1 MKNILKIALLS
12 GCVSTAL
19 LSEAK
24 EFRVVDYGV
33 STDSTIVQTAK
44 LQSVIDIAEAEG
56 GGEVVLTK
64 GTYLSGALFFKPGTS
79 LVLQD
84 GAVLKGSDN
93 IEDYPLIPSRMEGRS
108 IYYHAALVNAYHVDG
123 FKISGTG
130 TINGNGY
137 KFWVQFWNH
146 VEKARVENR
155 AWTNLEV
162 RRPRLVFLWG
172 CDNVVLSGVRLINS
186 AFWTTHLY
194 QCQDVLIENC
204 EVYAPAEP
212 VRAPSSDAIDLDG
225 CRRVTVRG
233 CYLNCD
239 DDGVCMKGGKGVFA
253 HKSMENGM
261 VEDILVE
268 NCTFGPNLHGT
279 ITLGSECFH
288 AKNIVLRNCKLENE
302 CSLLRLKMRPDTYQ
316 TYENITIENVTGKCG
331 TLIEML
337 PWKQFFTLEGTNEH
351 PIGVV
356 KNVTMKNINVSCD
369 NLGAIAGNKDDSV
382 TDFRMENI
390 TVKAASDVFHCNY
403 PTVKLINV
411 KVNGHAPAIV
421 TADEDDKD
429 KLNYD
434 LRDLDKA
441 NEK

>member
-204 EVYAPAEP
+204 EVYAPTEP

-356 KNVTMKNINVSCD
+356 KNVNMKNINVSCD

-411 KVNGHAPAIV
+411 KVNGHAPVIV

>member
-268 NCTFGPNLHGT
+268 NCTFGPNLHGI

-411 KVNGHAPAIV
+411 KVNGHAPVIV

>member
-403 PTVKLINV
+403 PTLKLINV
-411 KVNGHAPAIV
+411 KVNGHAPIIV

>member
-1 MKNILKIALLS
+1 MKHILKIALLP
-12 GCVSTAL
+12 VSLSMTLAL
-19 LSEAK
+19 SAK
-24 EFRVVDYGV
+24 EYRVTDYNV
-33 STDSTIVQTAK
+33 STDSTQIQTAQ
-44 LQSVIDIAEAEG
+44 LQRVIDLAEAEG
-56 GGEVVLTK
+56 GGTIVLPK

-79 LVLQD
+79 LEIQD
-84 GAVLKGSDN
+84 GAVLKGSATMPD
-93 IEDYPLIPSRMEGRS
+93 
-108 IYYHAALVNAYHVDG
+108 AFHVDG
-123 FKISGTG
+123 FEIKGPG

-137 KFWVQFWNH
+137 KFWVQFWDH
-146 VEKARVENR
+146 VAKAREDNR

-162 RRPRLVFLWG
+162 KRPRLVFLWG
-172 CDNVVLSGVRLINS
+172 CDNVKITGVKLINS

-194 QCQDVLIENC
+194 LCNDVLIENC

-253 HKSMENGM
+253 HKSVENGM

-288 AKNIVLRNCKLENE
+288 AKNIILRNCTLENE

-316 TYENITIENVTGKCG
+316 IYENIMVENVKGKCG

-337 PWKQFFTLEGTNEH
+337 P
-351 PIGVV
+351 
-356 KNVTMKNINVSCD
+356 
-369 NLGAIAGNKDDSV
+369 
-382 TDFRMENI
+382 
-390 TVKAASDVFHCNY
+390 
-403 PTVKLINV
+403 
-411 KVNGHAPAIV
+411 
-421 TADEDDKD
+421 
-429 KLNYD
+429 
-434 LRDLDKA
+434 
-441 NEK
+441 